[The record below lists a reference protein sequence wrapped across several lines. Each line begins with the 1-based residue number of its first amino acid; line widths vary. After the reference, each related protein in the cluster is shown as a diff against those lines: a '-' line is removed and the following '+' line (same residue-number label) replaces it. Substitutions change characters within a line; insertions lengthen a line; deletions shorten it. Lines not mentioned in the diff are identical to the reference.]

1 MTWELLAKPGE
12 APEVFSLTSAE
23 SLTLLKKAVSAAKAA
38 GVTWR
43 EEELVLTPNAELV
56 KLVVLSQEQAKSVS
70 GEAEAE

>member
-12 APEVFSLTSAE
+12 APEVFTLTSAD
-23 SLTLLKKAVSAAKAA
+23 SLTLVKEAVNAAKAA

-56 KLVVLSQEQAKSVS
+56 KLVTLSQEQAKSAG